1 MPCCKKK
8 NKTLLAEATEAVAA
22 EVAADDS
29 TAKGGKKKWLLVG
42 VVGLVAIVVAK
53 ALKNNA
59 ESQAWQSNYKPSGS

>member
-59 ESQAWQSNYKPSGS
+59 TSQAWQSNYKPTGN

>member
-8 NKTLLAEATEAVAA
+8 NKTLLEQAADAVAETA
-22 EVAADDS
+22 TVEES
-29 TAKGGKKKWLLVG
+29 TKGGKKKWLLIG

>member
-29 TAKGGKKKWLLVG
+29 TAKGGKKKWLVLG
-42 VVGLVAIVVAK
+42 MLAVVGLVVAK
-53 ALKNNA
+53 ALRNNA
-59 ESQAWQSNYKPSGS
+59 TSQAWQSNYKPSGS